1 MIYSETISYYIC
13 FMIVDDNKNIII
25 KHPMDFNLLDV
36 TMKNYIFEKLSL
48 GLLLFYIPDK
58 FNESDKLIL
67 NSYKIG
73 FLDELLKVMYGE
85 EKMIGKDRYKIIYEK
100 YHMLYTQRSF
110 SSFIKNYKEGLC
122 I

>member
-25 KHPMDFNLLDV
+25 KHPMDFNHLDV

-73 FLDELLKVMYGE
+73 FLDELLKVVYGE

-110 SSFIKNYKEGLC
+110 SSFIKKYKEELC